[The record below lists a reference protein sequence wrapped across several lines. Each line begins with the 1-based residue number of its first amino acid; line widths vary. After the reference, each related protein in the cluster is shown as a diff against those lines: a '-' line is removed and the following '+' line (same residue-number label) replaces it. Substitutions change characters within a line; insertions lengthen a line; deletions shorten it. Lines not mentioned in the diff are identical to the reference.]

1 MEMERGDWWVVAR
14 GQTTELMDVI
24 RRVQALKNPT
34 PFDYAEI
41 EYRIGEICKALAEIY
56 PQGAE

>member
-1 MEMERGDWWVVAR
+1 MEMEADDWWVIAR

-24 RRVQALKNPT
+24 RRVQALKSPT
-34 PFDYAEI
+34 PFDFAEI
-41 EYRIGEICKALAEIY
+41 EYRIGEIRKALAEIY